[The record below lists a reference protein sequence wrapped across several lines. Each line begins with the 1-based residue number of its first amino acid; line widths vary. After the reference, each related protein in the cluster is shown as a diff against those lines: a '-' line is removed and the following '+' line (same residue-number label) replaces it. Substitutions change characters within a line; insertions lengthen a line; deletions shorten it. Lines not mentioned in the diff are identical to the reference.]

1 MNIGLLIRKS
11 REAKGLSQKEVALSV
26 NMDQSQYSKIE
37 KGKTDPSTSTLQKI
51 AKSLNMSLAELLS
64 ADDIFK
70 DEKSYDKTLL
80 EKLKLI
86 DQLDEEEKKSIFNII
101 DGLIAKKRL
110 KDTLSKALD
119 NS

>member
-1 MNIGLLIRKS
+1 MDIGALIKKS
-11 REAKGLSQKEVALSV
+11 REAKKLTQKQVALSV

-51 AKSLNMSLAELLS
+51 AKALDMSLSELLS
-64 ADDIFK
+64 ANEIFK
-70 DEKSYDKTLL
+70 DENSYDKTLM

-86 DQLDEEEKKSIFNII
+86 DQLDENEKKSIFNIV

>member
-1 MNIGLLIRKS
+1 
-11 REAKGLSQKEVALSV
+11 VALSV

-37 KGKTDPSTSTLQKI
+37 KGKTDPSTLQKI
-51 AKSLNMSLAELLS
+51 AKALDMSLSELLS
-64 ADDIFK
+64 ADEIFK
-70 DEKSYDKTLL
+70 DENSYDKILM

-86 DQLDEEEKKSIFNII
+86 DQLDDDEKKSIFKIV
-101 DGLIAKKRL
+101 DSLIAKKRL

>member
-1 MNIGLLIRKS
+1 MNIGSLINKTRK
-11 REAKGLSQKEVALSV
+11 AKGLTQKEVALSV

-51 AKSLNMSLAELLS
+51 AKALGISLAELLS

-70 DEKSYDKTLL
+70 DENSYDKTLM
-80 EKLKLI
+80 EKIRLVEE
-86 DQLDEEEKKSIFNII
+86 LDENERKSIFNII